1 MPIEFACESCTKLLR
16 VPDGTGGRNCE
27 CPACGALL
35 LIPDPDEVDLVDER
49 EPAAESDKLRISCPK
64 CQTELVCDANLA
76 GTKGQCRNCKYIFL
90 ISQNPHQTGSAEE
103 ASGLVFNCPQCNQLF
118 EGREEMQGRKGKCH
132 ACGAVFP
139 IELKRPRETLPTS
152 PLGAAGLPQP
162 ASQSPRS
169 STLRLAC
176 VHCQGI
182 MAVAASA
189 AGQMTAC
196 PHCHQRLKIPGSA
209 PQPPAAPRAS
219 PRTVS
224 PRAASPTPSRA
235 KPARPPSGSS
245 PAARP
250 KSPAAPTA
258 YAAPIAPAAPIST
271 PSQPAFD
278 SRAAAA
284 GDDIWADL
292 GDLSGSPVGNPYQ
305 SPAGGGE
312 GAWSA
317 PTSPRRLRGLTF
329 SNAFSLLFATA
340 FPSCLIAAV
349 WYLMGTVAAFIIGAL
364 GNLAANGVVTAM
376 QPTTVATAL
385 AVALPILLVFGFVQ
399 ILVGVASMC
408 LTCNLALRAVR
419 GKRLDAEHI
428 FSTGGCYGGVLGLQL
443 IWGLLV
449 GALAGL
455 PWLLNYLQIQPP
467 PVLVALVSLVFVF
480 LLLAGILASC
490 FVPFALID
498 GETFGEALT
507 TSFSIV
513 FNNLLTVL
521 AVLICGAFLYL
532 AVSLVTC
539 GIAAVALVGLPW
551 YLLAAIYHLA
561 DK

>member
-35 LIPDPDEVDLVDER
+35 LIPDPDEVGVVDER
-49 EPAAESDKLRISCPK
+49 DLAAESDKLRIACPK
-64 CQTELVCDANLA
+64 CRTELVCDAKLA

-90 ISQNPHQTGSAEE
+90 ISKNPNQTGSAEE

-152 PLGAAGLPQP
+152 PRGATGLAQS
-162 ASQSPRS
+162 ARQSSQTRSP
-169 STLRLAC
+169 TLRLAC

-182 MAVAASA
+182 MEVAASS

-209 PQPPAAPRAS
+209 PQPPA
-219 PRTVS
+219 
-224 PRAASPTPSRA
+224 RA
-235 KPARPPSGSS
+235 KPARPPSGSM

-250 KSPAAPTA
+250 KSSSAPTA
-258 YAAPIAPAAPIST
+258 YAAPIAPAAPLST

-278 SRAAAA
+278 SRAAAT

-292 GDLSGSPVGNPYQ
+292 GDLSGAPANNPYQ

-317 PTSPRRLRGLTF
+317 PASPRRLRGLTF

-349 WYLMGTVAAFIIGAL
+349 WYLLGTVTVFILGAL
-364 GNLAANGVVTAM
+364 GNLAARGVVTAM
-376 QPTTVATAL
+376 QPTTAASAL
-385 AVALPILLVFGFVQ
+385 AAGLPVLLIFAFVQ
-399 ILVGVASMC
+399 ILVGAASMC

-443 IWGLLV
+443 IWGLLA
-449 GALAGL
+449 GALVGL
-455 PWLLNYLQIQPP
+455 PWLLKYLQIQPP
-467 PVLVALVSLVFVF
+467 PVLFALATLVFVF
-480 LLLAGILASC
+480 LMLVGILACC

-498 GETFGEALT
+498 GETFGEAVT
-507 TSFSIV
+507 TSGNIFFS
-513 FNNLLTVL
+513 NLLTVL
-521 AVLICGAFLYL
+521 AVLICGTLLYF
-532 AVSLVTC
+532 AISLITC
-539 GIAAVALVGLPW
+539 GTAGVALVGLPL